1 MGGESDSL
9 ARQPVEVGRGSL
21 PVAVAAHHPGGVVIG
36 DQEQEIRVAPPLAA
50 AQDGWGHA
58 GAEGS
63 ARKHAPILLRA
74 LLNQQP
80 ALPYD
85 QNQESRPA
93 SMTEGLS
100 RRSSEVLRAIV
111 QTYVETGEPVAS
123 RTIARRRKEPL
134 SPATI
139 RNIMSDL
146 AEMGYLEQPHTS
158 AGRVPT
164 AKAFA
169 HYAAAVAAGLREVA
183 ANERMREELARV
195 GSPDECVQQASHL
208 LTSLTRNVGI
218 AAAIPASAQQ
228 LDQIDLIRLPDRR
241 ILMIVVTRDG
251 LVHNQVAH
259 LPEPVTQDDL
269 QSIRNFV
276 NQHFAGWQMRD
287 IRAELDRMVR
297 EERAAYDLLLGRLQL
312 LHAQGLLSFELPPRV
327 YLEGASNLLGLDLHI
342 TRERLRELFHALE
355 EKQRLIELL
364 DQYLDGSESGLQFRI
379 GLGEA
384 HPALREF
391 ALIGIRVEGPGG
403 LETRLAVLGPMRMH
417 YPRVMSAVVQLRS
430 LLKSLP
436 Q

>member
-1 MGGESDSL
+1 MM
-9 ARQPVEVGRGSL
+9 Q
-21 PVAVAAHHPGGVVIG
+21 
-36 DQEQEIRVAPPLAA
+36 
-50 AQDGWGHA
+50 
-58 GAEGS
+58 
-63 ARKHAPILLRA
+63 A
-74 LLNQQP
+74 LSQ
-80 ALPYD
+80 
-85 QNQESRPA
+85 
-93 SMTEGLS
+93 
-100 RRSSEVLRAIV
+100 RSGEVLHAIV

-123 RTIARRRKEPL
+123 RTIARRRKDLL

-169 HYAAAVAAGLREVA
+169 HYAASVAAGLREVA
-183 ANERMREELARV
+183 ANERLREELARV

-218 AAAIPASAQQ
+218 AAAIPASAQL
-228 LDQIDLIRLPDRR
+228 LDQIDLIRLPDQR

-251 LVHNQVAH
+251 LVHNQIAH
-259 LPEPVTQDDL
+259 LPVPVTQDDL
-269 QSIRNFV
+269 QSIRNYV
-276 NQHFAGWQMRD
+276 NQHFSGWKMRD
-287 IRAELDRMVR
+287 IRAELDRLVR

-327 YLEGASNLLGLDLHI
+327 YMEGAANLLGLDLHI

-364 DQYLDGSESGLQFRI
+364 DQYLDGGESGLQYRI
-379 GLGEA
+379 GLGQA
-384 HPALREF
+384 HPALRDF